1 MRKILFLLLSAM
13 FFVACGGNSKTN
25 SASQDPFETF
35 ISAYEQA
42 CENGD
47 FLEATSLAAEFDA
60 AYPNAEPTYEQ
71 MLRIN
76 EANNKLYNNNENL
89 QMLENE
95 LENALDQLLQ

>member
-25 SASQDPFETF
+25 STSQDPIETF
-35 ISAYEQA
+35 LCAYEQA
-42 CENGD
+42 CETGD
-47 FLEATSLAAEFDA
+47 FIKATSLAAEFDA

-71 MLRIN
+71 MMRLN
-76 EANNKLYNNNENL
+76 EANSKLYDNNDNL